1 VLVLFVRGD
10 GRHGSVLPFLPF
22 PTFPE
27 EKVHFMRFTNSYA
40 AAVAAAVAAVVFS
53 AAFQPVQ
60 AAPILIDNFTTGIT
74 GTTATGTSS
83 FVSANLSTSG
93 SFGVFDSRDSLGR
106 SIQSTPR
113 GSRTTSVGVFNSGTG
128 TVLLSNN
135 GAGAGSLSGNEAEIA
150 YSSPTLVNLTTGG
163 NDGFQIT
170 TGAVSNNLSSMSAY
184 VWVNDPN
191 GTYYYTLPSKSF
203 WTSFTTYNV
212 PFSDFPGIDFTQ
224 VGIIGV
230 GMSPQPDSEGSTSVP
245 VAGNVAY
252 SSSATFTEISVV
264 PEPTQLGL
272 VAGVGAALGM
282 WRLRKL
288 RRNGEA
294 AGDAIA
300 S

>member
-1 VLVLFVRGD
+1 
-10 GRHGSVLPFLPF
+10 
-22 PTFPE
+22 
-27 EKVHFMRFTNSYA
+27 MRFTNSYA
-40 AAVAAAVAAVVFS
+40 AAVAAAVSAVVFS

-224 VGIIGV
+224 VAIIGV
-230 GMSPQPDSEGSTSVP
+230 GMSPQPESDGSGVP

-252 SSSATFTEISVV
+252 SSSATFTQISVV
-264 PEPTQLGL
+264 PEPTQMVL
-272 VAGVGAALGM
+272 VAGVGAALGI

>member
-1 VLVLFVRGD
+1 
-10 GRHGSVLPFLPF
+10 
-22 PTFPE
+22 
-27 EKVHFMRFTNSYA
+27 MRFKNSLA
-40 AAVAAAVAAVVFS
+40 AAVAAAVSAVVFS

-60 AAPILIDNFTTGIT
+60 AAPILIDNFTTAIG
-74 GTTATGTSS
+74 GTTATGNIASVQAQISGT
-83 FVSANLSTSG
+83 G
-93 SFGVFDSRDSLGR
+93 SFGAFGSRDSFGR

-128 TVLLSNN
+128 PALISNN
-135 GAGAGSLSGNEAEIA
+135 GAGAGSLSGNEAEISYGTNA
-150 YSSPTLVNLTTGG
+150 PSGVNLTTGG
-163 NDGFQIT
+163 NDAFRIK

-212 PFSDFPGIDFTQ
+212 PFSAFPGIDFTQ
-224 VGIIGV
+224 AVSFAV
-230 GMSPQPDSEGSTSVP
+230 GMSPQSASDGQASA
-245 VAGNVAY
+245 VAGNLAY
-252 SSSATFTEISVV
+252 SSSATFTEISLV
-264 PEPTQLGL
+264 PEPTHLVL

-288 RRNGEA
+288 RRNVEA